1 MKMRTI
7 FGVGLALAMSTP
19 AMSATNLLTNGSF
32 EGGFTDWTIT
42 NVGGGSAPVTFAYGS
57 LDTHPFGAFGEPIGP
72 NVVPSWSPDAVGT
85 QLAYFSSDTANP
97 DSLKQTINLVSGT
110 MYNIGFDY
118 YAPRNGIA
126 NPNDASL
133 SFLVNGI
140 PVGSRRAGSVAG
152 TPAATWIN
160 FATSFV
166 AGASGPA
173 VFEFQFKGLGVAAA
187 DFAIDRVYVTAVP
200 EPATWMMMLFGFG
213 LLGHAMRRRTK
224 LGQRQSFA

>member
-1 MKMRTI
+1 MRTI
-7 FGVGLALAMSTP
+7 FGIGLALAMSTP
-19 AMSATNLLTNGSF
+19 AMSATNLLANGSF
-32 EGGFTDWTIT
+32 EGGFTGWTIT
-42 NVGGGSAPVTFAYGS
+42 NVGGGTAPVTFAYGS
-57 LDTHPFGAFGEPIGP
+57 SGQYPTGAFGEPIGP
-72 NVVPSWSPDAVGT
+72 NGVASLSPDAVGT

-133 SFLVNGI
+133 SFLVNGL
-140 PVGSRRAGSVAG
+140 PVGSTLTAGSVAG
-152 TPAATWIN
+152 TPAATWFN

-166 AGASGPA
+166 AGASGPSA
-173 VFEFQFKGLGVAAA
+173 FEFQFKGLGSTAA

-224 LGQRQSFA
+224 SGQRQSFA